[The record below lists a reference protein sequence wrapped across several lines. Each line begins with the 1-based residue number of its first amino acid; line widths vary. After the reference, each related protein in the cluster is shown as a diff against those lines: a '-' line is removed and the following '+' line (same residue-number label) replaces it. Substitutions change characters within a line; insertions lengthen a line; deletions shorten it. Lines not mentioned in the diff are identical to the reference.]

1 MLHIPQISVQPAS
14 CIYLVIGGKTPP
26 ATGRTELT
34 VISVQTGLNERL
46 YKQRFLRP
54 QITTTLPSGDY

>member
-1 MLHIPQISVQPAS
+1 MLHVPQISVQPAS

-34 VISVQTGLNERL
+34 VISVQTGLNE
-46 YKQRFLRP
+46 
-54 QITTTLPSGDY
+54 